1 MRSSPQQRC
10 AEGEDVPSLEN
21 PLKTSAS
28 AKLVWRRRSQDR
40 RGESRES
47 RSLWP
52 PSGAGSFSSLSD
64 ARGGGT
70 VRGLPRPLF
79 VCAPGAEEMM
89 DFGDCI
95 SSGRAGGSAGR
106 CGEGGTEGG
115 WRRWWRRAGWPPS
128 ARIRRG
134 GEENRRRVSH
144 LAAASSG
151 TAPGGG
157 GIPNRRQGE
166 KRVRRAGP
174 GGQGCPQ
181 SARGQRDVPT
191 GCGGRGL
198 HPAAAPATP
207 VWPPRESAGQGG
219 DNQRVSRTGGSALWG
234 ALHRALGGRSRGE
247 IGTDVTAQCP
257 P

>member
-10 AEGEDVPSLEN
+10 AEAEDVPSLEN

-47 RSLWP
+47 CSLWP

-115 WRRWWRRAGWPPS
+115 WRRRWRRAGWPPS

-174 GGQGCPQ
+174 GG
-181 SARGQRDVPT
+181 RDVPKT
-191 GCGGRGL
+191 PGDSAMCPQGAEGEGCTPLPLLRRRSGHRGNLRDKRVTTSECPGQGVQRCGGL
-198 HPAAAPATP
+198 CI
-207 VWPPRESAGQGG
+207 
-219 DNQRVSRTGGSALWG
+219 ALWG
-234 ALHRALGGRSRGE
+234 GIRGR
-247 IGTDVTAQCP
+247 DWH
-257 P
+257 

>member
-10 AEGEDVPSLEN
+10 AEAEDVPSLEN

-47 RSLWP
+47 CSLWP

-106 CGEGGTEGG
+106 CGEGGRDGG
-115 WRRWWRRAGWPPS
+115 WVAAAVAQGRVASECQNKAGRGGKQAASESPGRRVLRDRTGGREDPESAAGGETGEESWPWRAGMSPKRP
-128 ARIRRG
+128 
-134 GEENRRRVSH
+134 
-144 LAAASSG
+144 G
-151 TAPGGG
+151 TA
-157 GIPNRRQGE
+157 RCAH
-166 KRVRRAGP
+166 RVRRAK
-174 GGQGCPQ
+174 
-181 SARGQRDVPT
+181 
-191 GCGGRGL
+191 
-198 HPAAAPATP
+198 AAPRCHSCDSGLAT
-207 VWPPRESAGQGG
+207 EGICG
-219 DNQRVSRTGGSALWG
+219 T
-234 ALHRALGGRSRGE
+234 RG
-247 IGTDVTAQCP
+247 
-257 P
+257 